1 VNPWRRNRSRKTLIL
16 LDEDE
21 VREVL
26 KLAATKD
33 RQAIL
38 LFITTVISKKV
49 EAALRSRCQ

>member
-1 VNPWRRNRSRKTLIL
+1 MAKEQIEKTLIL

>member
-1 VNPWRRNRSRKTLIL
+1 MAKEQIEKTLIL

-38 LFITTVISKKV
+38 LFITTVISKRV